1 MWFDENF
8 RRELIDRDP
17 TVVVIGSGGRLGSLL
32 AAKLADGQR
41 VVGFDRSSID
51 LANAGSIERALASV
65 DYDFL
70 FLTAALTDVDYCET
84 HPREAYLINAE
95 APGIIAEISA
105 EKSAHVT
112 YISTDMVFDGLKA
125 DPYLESDAP
134 MPISVYGH
142 SKYDGEQRVLE
153 ASAENLVARVS
164 WLFGPSKPGFPEW
177 IVRQAMKCEHPT
189 LPFDKVARP
198 TYTPDLVEW
207 LAALVFGGLQGPA
220 SGVMHLCNEGPCTW
234 QEWGEACLEH
244 ARTLG
249 ISNLARRITGV
260 SLAEVEAFIASRP
273 LRSALCTERFSAHTG
288 IEPRPWDEAL
298 RHFVI
303 QSGEFRV

>member
-1 MWFDENF
+1 
-8 RRELIDRDP
+8 L
-17 TVVVIGSGGRLGSLL
+17 VIGSGGRLGSLL
-32 AAKLADGQR
+32 AAKIADGQR

-51 LANAGSIERALASV
+51 LANAASIERALGSI

-125 DPYLESDAP
+125 DPYLESDEP

-142 SKYDGEQRVLE
+142 SKYDGELRVFG
-153 ASAENLVARVS
+153 ASAGNLVARVS

-177 IVRQAMKCEHPT
+177 IVRQAMKCEYPT
-189 LPFDKVARP
+189 LPADKVARP

-207 LAALVFGGLQGPA
+207 LVALVFGGLQGPA

-234 QEWGEACLEH
+234 LQWGEACLEH

-249 ISNLARRITGV
+249 ISNLAQSITGV
-260 SLAEVEAFIASRP
+260 RLAEVEAFVASRP
-273 LRSALCTERFSAHTG
+273 LRSALCTERFSALTG
-288 IEPRPWDEAL
+288 IEPRPWEEAL

>member
-8 RRELIDRDP
+8 WRELIDRDP
-17 TVVVIGSGGRLGSLL
+17 TVVVIGTGGRLGSLL
-32 AAKLADGQR
+32 AAKLTDGQR
-41 VVGFDRSSID
+41 VVGLDRSSID
-51 LANAGSIERALASV
+51 LANAESIERALVTV

-142 SKYDGEQRVLE
+142 SKYDGEQRVLG
-153 ASAENLVARVS
+153 ASAGNLVARVS

-177 IVRQAMKCEHPT
+177 IVRQAMNCERPT
-189 LPFDKVARP
+189 LPADKVARP